1 MRIVLVLVAA
11 VMASGCGLLGSLTR
25 SSGGAPQPVD
35 LLDGYSKI
43 NDTHRITFHSNDP
56 ALDKH

>member
-1 MRIVLVLVAA
+1 MRMLLVVVAA

-25 SSGGAPQPVD
+25 VGEAPRAVN

-56 ALDKH
+56 GLDKH